1 MAINTKV
8 FIDGTW
14 LYYNMIQDRD
24 CAGPITKK
32 YGVNWLLKYFIDW
45 KKLPCLISENLNK
58 QLSSQSSVKR
68 MVEIVRTSVF
78 TSMRPDTIVGCPREI
93 MIDGFYEANFDV
105 HKYEYMIVFLN

>member
-1 MAINTKV
+1 
-8 FIDGTW
+8 
-14 LYYNMIQDRD
+14 MIQDRD

-32 YGVNWLLKYFIDW
+32 YGVNWLMKYFIDW
-45 KKLPCLISENLNK
+45 KKLPCLISENLNR

-78 TSMRPDTIVGCPREI
+78 TSMRPDTIVGCPREA

-105 HKYEYMIVFLN
+105 HKYGSMKL